1 MMKPEISIVD
11 NKKISCFIMTTNY
24 GDAYI
29 PYKISE
35 DGILVLKES
44 SFTDGIEEHGLLYY
58 MIKNI
63 VDNARSNK
71 MNIVTSCIWVKSYLK
86 LYPAEH

>member
-1 MMKPEISIVD
+1 MKPEISIID
-11 NKKISCFIMTTNY
+11 NKNISCFTMTTNY
-24 GDAYI
+24 GEAYI

-35 DGILVLKES
+35 DGILILKES

-71 MNIVTSCIWVKSYLK
+71 INIVTSCIWVKSYLK
-86 LYPAEH
+86 LYPAEE